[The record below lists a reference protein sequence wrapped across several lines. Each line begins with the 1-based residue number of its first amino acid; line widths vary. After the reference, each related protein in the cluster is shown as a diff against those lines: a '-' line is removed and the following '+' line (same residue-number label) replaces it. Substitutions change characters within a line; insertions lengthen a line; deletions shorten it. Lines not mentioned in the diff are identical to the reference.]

1 MSKIGVRAL
10 LQKAQKW
17 SDPIQLVDLVERQ
30 AEIVEHLHR
39 GGAAGAEH
47 AAARMLE
54 GADEI
59 EAVNAVGCVT
69 VILVEAEQP
78 FASVTVYE

>member
-1 MSKIGVRAL
+1 MIELPPLHNTV
-10 LQKAQKW
+10 
-17 SDPIQLVDLVERQ
+17 VE
-30 AEIVEHLHR
+30 
-39 GGAAGAEH
+39 
-47 AAARMLE
+47 
-54 GADEI
+54 EI